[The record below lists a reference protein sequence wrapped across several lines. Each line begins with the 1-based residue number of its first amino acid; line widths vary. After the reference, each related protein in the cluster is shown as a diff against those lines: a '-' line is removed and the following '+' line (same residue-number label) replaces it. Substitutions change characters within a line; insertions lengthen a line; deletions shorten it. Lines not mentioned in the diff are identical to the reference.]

1 MSLRPA
7 VAPPKDRLSAELVLY
22 IWKPP
27 ANAERVPIM
36 VPRTRPTRIFLLLLN
51 MISPSLYCL
60 VAFARLTPEISM
72 NIAKS
77 LDKTLLC
84 WFYDYGKR
92 AKGYSADLLS

>member
-1 MSLRPA
+1 
-7 VAPPKDRLSAELVLY
+7 
-22 IWKPP
+22 
-27 ANAERVPIM
+27 
-36 VPRTRPTRIFLLLLN
+36 

-92 AKGYSADLLS
+92 AKSYSADLLS